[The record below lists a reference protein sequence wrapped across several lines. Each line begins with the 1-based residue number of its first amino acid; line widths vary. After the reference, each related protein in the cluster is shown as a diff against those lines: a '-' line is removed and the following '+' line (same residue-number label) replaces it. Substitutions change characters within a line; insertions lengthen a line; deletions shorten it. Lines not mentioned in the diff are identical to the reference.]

1 MSELSGI
8 CHDHGQS
15 VVTTFSHIMGTKG
28 HKMESKNCHI
38 WNGKHLQD
46 GPPHW
51 PMLMSILET
60 KQREGVGWKDL
71 VKTRGSILGMLATS
85 IPFLCSV
92 CRANGKVTDRL
103 VRGSRQE
110 SRTQGPQGMMAS
122 GMMVSLRP
130 MRTSVLLDTW
140 KIGQVSVGW
149 LLRSEDPSPLQSSLF
164 GRNPQNFLQL

>member
-8 CHDHGQS
+8 CHDHDQS

-46 GPPHW
+46 GPPRW
-51 PMLMSILET
+51 PMLVSILEK

-85 IPFLCSV
+85 TPFLCSV

-110 SRTQGPQGMMAS
+110 SQDSKTTGHDGLRHDGQPQA
-122 GMMVSLRP
+122 RENI
-130 MRTSVLLDTW
+130 W
-140 KIGQVSVGW
+140 
-149 LLRSEDPSPLQSSLF
+149 SSRHLENWT
-164 GRNPQNFLQL
+164 GLCGTVTAI